1 MTECRADV
9 NKLECGSSRRK
20 VGQVICAK
28 KVQNLFSKLF
38 FAPTLLHLLT
48 LADAEPRDNADVPLE
63 TTWRGFT
70 KLQKRGSHF
79 GRAPGDIF
87 CLLATDL

>member
-1 MTECRADV
+1 MFA
-9 NKLECGSSRRK
+9 NF
-20 VGQVICAK
+20 
-28 KVQNLFSKLF
+28 LFAL
-38 FAPTLLHLLT
+38 TLLHLLT
-48 LADAEPRDNADVPLE
+48 LADVEPRDNADVPLE
-63 TTWRGFT
+63 ATWGGFA

>member
-1 MTECRADV
+1 MFA
-9 NKLECGSSRRK
+9 NF
-20 VGQVICAK
+20 
-28 KVQNLFSKLF
+28 LFAL
-38 FAPTLLHLLT
+38 TLLHLLT
-48 LADAEPRDNADVPLE
+48 LADVEPRDNADVPLE
-63 TTWRGFT
+63 TTWRGFA

>member
-1 MTECRADV
+1 MWIVQKKSGPGNLC
-9 NKLECGSSRRK
+9 
-20 VGQVICAK
+20 K
-28 KVQNLFSKLF
+28 KVKTIFANFLFAL
-38 FAPTLLHLLT
+38 TLLHLLT

-63 TTWRGFT
+63 TTWRGFA

-87 CLLATDL
+87 FPIGYRFIINDL

>member
-1 MTECRADV
+1 MWIVQKKSGPGNLC
-9 NKLECGSSRRK
+9 
-20 VGQVICAK
+20 K
-28 KVQNLFSKLF
+28 KVKTISANFLFAL
-38 FAPTLLHLLT
+38 TLLHQLT